1 MHELRRPASG
11 FRQWTLTEE
20 ESQPYFRQAVE
31 LGITFWDT
39 ANVYSYGGSEEISAG
54 RSSGSRPAMRSCWP
68 RRCGCRWGVSVAFS
82 ARPTIRS
89 PVSPE
94 GLAY

>member
-11 FRQWTLTEE
+11 FQQWTLTGE

-39 ANVYSYGGSEEISAG
+39 ANVYSYGGSEEIVDGRPSGSYAPSA
-54 RSSGSRPAMRSCWP
+54 RMVIPTECASSSSGAEDHRK
-68 RRCGCRWGVSVAFS
+68 
-82 ARPTIRS
+82 
-89 PVSPE
+89 E
-94 GLAY
+94 GTTT

>member
-11 FRQWTLTEE
+11 FQQWTLTGE

-39 ANVYSYGGSEEISAG
+39 ANVYSYGGSEEIVDG
-54 RSSGSRPAMRSCWP
+54 RPSG
-68 RRCGCRWGVSVAFS
+68 
-82 ARPTIRS
+82 
-89 PVSPE
+89 
-94 GLAY
+94 